1 MDIPALSTA
10 MSMSQVQYDFGVAML
25 SKSLDL
31 TQQIGNG
38 IVELMDSSSMENS
51 VTPYI
56 GGNIDISV

>member
-31 TQQIGNG
+31 TQQIGDG
-38 IVELMDSSSMENS
+38 IVELMGSSSMENS